1 MRPGTIMKKEKGFAL
16 LLTFF
21 VLIALSTMSIAMLGI
36 IQTSS
41 VNVARSHQVNS
52 VIQAAEYGIDT
63 GRLWLIDQLTKT
75 GLNAIVLTNSR
86 NSRVS
91 GDCLAL
97 HGYTNTALFVHYAYQ
112 QNKQVLVNPG
122 SDGNFGRYDY
132 EFYVQRIG
140 NHSTLNGYNFIRQ
153 TTQGADTLT
162 TNSSNK
168 RRIFYRVISCGYG
181 PNNEKIVPLQGYF
194 SSGGDGTAGNI
205 PRSLK
210 EEGFYRP

>member
-1 MRPGTIMKKEKGFAL
+1 MKKEKGFAL

-21 VLIALSTMSIAMLGI
+21 VLIALSTMSVAMLSI

-41 VNVARSHQVNS
+41 VNVARSHQVNT

-63 GRLWLIDQLTKT
+63 GRLWLVDQLTKA
-75 GLNAIVLTNSR
+75 GLNAIVITNSQKSQILD
-86 NSRVS
+86 N
-91 GDCLAL
+91 DENNCLAL
-97 HGYTNTALFVHYAYQ
+97 HGYTDTLLFVHYAYQ
-112 QNKQVLVNPG
+112 QNKRVLVSPV
-122 SDGNFGRYDY
+122 SESNFGRYQY

-140 NHSTLNGYNFIRQ
+140 NHSTLNSYNFIPQ
-153 TTQGADTLT
+153 TTIGPDTLT
-162 TNSSNK
+162 VNSFNK
-168 RRIFYRVISCGYG
+168 RKIFYRVISCGYG

-210 EEGFYRP
+210 NEGFYRP

>member
-1 MRPGTIMKKEKGFAL
+1 MRPGPIMKKEKGFAL

-97 HGYTNTALFVHYAYQ
+97 HGYTDTAQFVHYTYKQ
-112 QNKQVLVNPG
+112 DKQVLVNPG
-122 SDGNFGRYDY
+122 SDSNFGRYKY

-140 NHSTLNGYNFIRQ
+140 NHSTLNSYNFIPQ
-153 TTQGADTLT
+153 TTIGPDTLT
-162 TNSSNK
+162 VNSFNK
-168 RRIFYRVISCGYG
+168 RKIFYKIMSCGYG
-181 PNNEKIVPLQGYF
+181 PNDEKIVPLQGYF

-210 EEGFYRP
+210 NEGFYRP

>member
-1 MRPGTIMKKEKGFAL
+1 MKKEKGFAL

-21 VLIALSTMSIAMLGI
+21 VLIALSTMSVAMLSI

-63 GRLWLIDQLTKT
+63 GRLWLVDQLTKT
-75 GLNAIVLTNSR
+75 GLNAIVITNSL
-86 NSRVS
+86 NSAVE

-140 NHSTLNGYNFIRQ
+140 NHSTLNSYNFIPQ
-153 TTQGADTLT
+153 TMIGPDTLT
-162 TNSSNK
+162 VNSFNK
-168 RRIFYRVISCGYG
+168 RKIFYKIMSCGYG
-181 PNNEKIVPLQGYF
+181 PNDEKIVPLQGYF

-210 EEGFYRP
+210 NEGFYRP

>member
-1 MRPGTIMKKEKGFAL
+1 MKKEKGFAL

-52 VIQAAEYGIDT
+52 VVQAAEYGIDT

-75 GLNAIVLTNSR
+75 GLNAIVLTNSQH
-86 NSRVS
+86 NEVS

-112 QNKQVLVNPG
+112 QIKKVLVSPV
-122 SDGNFGRYDY
+122 SESNFGRYQY

-181 PNNEKIVPLQGYF
+181 PNDEKIVPLQGYF
-194 SSGGDGTAGNI
+194 SSGGDGTVGNV

-210 EEGFYRP
+210 NEGFYRP

>member
-1 MRPGTIMKKEKGFAL
+1 MKKEKGFAL

-21 VLIALSTMSIAMLGI
+21 VLIALSTMSIAMLAI

-63 GRLWLIDQLTKT
+63 GRLWLVDQLTKT
-75 GLNAIVLTNSR
+75 GLNAIVITNSR
-86 NSRVS
+86 NSRVD
-91 GDCLAL
+91 GECLAL
-97 HGYTNTALFVHYAYQ
+97 HGYTNTVLYVHYAYQ

-181 PNNEKIVPLQGYF
+181 PNDEKIVPLQGYF
-194 SSGGDGTAGNI
+194 SSGGDGTVGNV

-210 EEGFYRP
+210 NEGFYRP

>member
-1 MRPGTIMKKEKGFAL
+1 MRPGPIMKKEKGFAL

-181 PNNEKIVPLQGYF
+181 PNDEKIVPLQGYF

-210 EEGFYRP
+210 NEGFYRP

>member
-63 GRLWLIDQLTKT
+63 GRLWLVDQLTKT
-75 GLNAIVLTNSR
+75 GLNAIVITNSR
-86 NSRVS
+86 NSRVD
-91 GDCLAL
+91 GECLAL
-97 HGYTNTALFVHYAYQ
+97 HGYTNTVLYVHYAYQ

-181 PNNEKIVPLQGYF
+181 PNEEKIVPLQAYF

>member
-21 VLIALSTMSIAMLGI
+21 LLIALSTMSIAMLGI

-52 VIQAAEYGIDT
+52 VVQAAEYGIDT
-63 GRLWLIDQLTKT
+63 GRLWLVDQLTKT
-75 GLNAIVLTNSR
+75 GLNPIVITNSR
-86 NSRVS
+86 NSEVS

-97 HGYTNTALFVHYAYQ
+97 HGYTDIAQFVYYAHQ
-112 QNKQVLVNPG
+112 QDKTVLVSPG
-122 SDGNFGRYDY
+122 SDSNFGRYEY

-140 NHSTLNGYNFIRQ
+140 GHTTLNGYNFIRQ
-153 TTQGADTLT
+153 TTQGADTIT
-162 TNSSNK
+162 TNTTNK
-168 RRIFYRVISCGYG
+168 RKIFYRVISCGYG
-181 PNNEKIVPLQGYF
+181 PNDEKIVPLQGYF
-194 SSGGDGTAGNI
+194 SSGGDGTVGNV

-210 EEGFYRP
+210 NEGFYRP